1 MSQSAHH
8 IASGFD
14 AAGLGLA
21 GVLHR
26 ARQDRVAAQAYADAV
41 QQDRNVT
48 AANRAARAVDAL
60 HRVLSATQAE
70 NVALTQENA
79 RLQRELAASR
89 AETLRAKGLLVRV
102 MRAA

>member
-1 MSQSAHH
+1 MTAHS

-14 AAGLGLA
+14 DAGLGLA

-26 ARQDRVAAQAYADAV
+26 ARQDRLAAQAHADAV
-41 QQDRNVT
+41 QQDRNIT

-60 HRVLSATQAE
+60 RRVTFATQAE
-70 NVALTQENA
+70 NTALAQENA
-79 RLQRELAASR
+79 QLKRELAAAR